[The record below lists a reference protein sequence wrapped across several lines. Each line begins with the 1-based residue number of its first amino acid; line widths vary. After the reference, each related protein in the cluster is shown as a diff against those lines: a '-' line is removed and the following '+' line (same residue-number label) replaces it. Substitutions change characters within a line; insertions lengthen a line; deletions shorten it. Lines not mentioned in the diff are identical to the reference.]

1 MGFQRILFIMR
12 KTGWTL
18 KAKRRKGTES
28 TERAERV
35 CQSDGHRRFRH
46 CLYRREWNK
55 GKDGSRR
62 TCGDHEKRAFQF
74 FKITKA
80 DAFHGLN
87 DDYSVII
94 VATVFCISLCEASSY
109 FLYLYSFLHYI
120 PYYSLDDILYG

>member
-1 MGFQRILFIMR
+1 MGFQRMLSTMR
-12 KTGWTL
+12 KTGWNL
-18 KAKRRKGTES
+18 ESQKKKRTKS
-28 TERAERV
+28 TEKIERV

-46 CLYRREWNK
+46 CPYRREWNK
-55 GKDGSRR
+55 DKDGSRR

-94 VATVFCISLCEASSY
+94 VATVFCISLSEVSSDFCIY
-109 FLYLYSFLHYI
+109 IHFLIAFLI
-120 PYYSLDDILYG
+120 TG

>member
-1 MGFQRILFIMR
+1 MLSTMR
-12 KTGWTL
+12 KTGWNL
-18 KAKRRKGTES
+18 ESQKKKRTES

-35 CQSDGHRRFRH
+35 CQSDGHRRFRY
-46 CLYRREWNK
+46 CLYRRERNK
-55 GKDGSRR
+55 GKDESQR

-94 VATVFCISLCEASSY
+94 VATVFCISLCEVSSDFCAYIY
-109 FLYLYSFLHYI
+109 FFVIFLI
-120 PYYSLDDILYG
+120 TA